1 MQMIITTTSSVEG
14 KQIQRYLGIVAGEAV
29 TGSNLVDDLLR
40 SLKGILGGGVAKLEK
55 NLIAARSIA
64 LKEMEKRAA
73 DLGANAV
80 VGVDLDYEVLS
91 AGEVIMMVIANG
103 TAVEVA

>member
-1 MQMIITTTSSVEG
+1 MIITTTSSVEG
-14 KQIQRYLGIVAGEAV
+14 KQIMRYLGIVAGEAV

-40 SLKGILGGGVAKLEK
+40 SLKGIMGGSVTKLEK
-55 NLIAARSIA
+55 SLLNARTMA
-64 LKEMEKRAA
+64 LKQMEKRAA

-80 VGVDLDYEVLS
+80 VAVDLDYQVLS
-91 AGEVIMMVIANG
+91 AGEIIMMVIANG